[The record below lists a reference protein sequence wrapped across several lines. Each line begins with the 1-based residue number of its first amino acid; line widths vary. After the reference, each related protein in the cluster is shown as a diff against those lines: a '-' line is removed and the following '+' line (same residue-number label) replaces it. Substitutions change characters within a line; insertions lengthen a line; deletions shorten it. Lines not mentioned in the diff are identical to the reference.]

1 MGFGGLRF
9 RAQGF
14 LGFAGFK
21 VSGLGLSCFMF
32 GVQGLGI

>member
-9 RAQGF
+9 RAPDFFGF
-14 LGFAGFK
+14 GGLK

-32 GVQGLGI
+32 GRS